1 MKKMLLII
9 NFFLIFFLINCA
21 QEVKITGH
29 VFVEDDG
36 VTNSAWKNDNWF
48 DYKDGGN
55 VTIKCGK
62 VKTQTDNKGNFT
74 LSGSMAAG
82 TIMIEASRSSFQTAY
97 VFVNYSDL
105 TSENYYTTVNA
116 NDQILMVSCLP
127 VTNWWNSQLGGYGVR
142 TNSSN
147 IENTG
152 LTILLI
158 KEPDASSNWNVFKY
172 NQ

>member
-1 MKKMLLII
+1 
-9 NFFLIFFLINCA
+9 
-21 QEVKITGH
+21 
-29 VFVEDDG
+29 
-36 VTNSAWKNDNWF
+36 
-48 DYKDGGN
+48 
-55 VTIKCGK
+55 
-62 VKTQTDNKGNFT
+62 
-74 LSGSMAAG
+74 
-82 TIMIEASRSSFQTAY
+82 MIEASRSSFQTAY

-116 NDQILMVSCLP
+116 NDQILMVSGLP